1 MNSKR
6 AILILTL
13 ILFSIATAQA
23 THLQYNIEPLGEPHS
38 YDYVSNESTS
48 FRAVNLTYNGNQ
60 PVSPENLAADSGEFI
75 YEYPVSGTFNDTM
88 QYFGDGIW
96 YANIQTLNKTA
107 DINYTVRNETE
118 ASLHIY
124 DETRETLDVS
134 ELKIKDVE
142 IMEMESLSDPV
153 KAGRAVTL
161 RLDVENTTDSSQE
174 QNADVNIRFVN
185 GTYSTSV
192 VNVGYND
199 ADNLFR
205 TSLDIPD
212 FTNQKFIGQIT
223 ADDGSEQSSYSFEV
237 NTKPAVEGNI
247 DRLESMN
254 GGCNANSMP
263 EQCEGNA
270 TLETGYNVTSVP
282 AQSVNMTV
290 WKHDRQGNPVKYKEY
305 SLNRNESKPE
315 SEPGYYS
322 GEFDFPFIN
331 RSEYGNEVKLEFN
344 ASTDNRE
351 DIDNYTIDYKSFRA
365 NIDLEKGYAYQS
377 GEMTIPLTLERY
389 FSLNTVEEDELRAL
403 DVNITDPDGQ
413 LFDSYNLTN
422 VSLGTD
428 EQYTEEVDIPGDA
441 KVGDYQ
447 IDLFVEDVYRGNRSL
462 LRSFSVRE
470 NTQTFELSDS
480 TLEPEIQR
488 AGDYSTEMNITDISG
503 TGLNMSVDVSSD
515 LQDIL
520 EMPTDFEVE
529 QGQMRTLTL
538 DWTIDEVQEY
548 SGELEF
554 KDEDSNYNTTVDVN
568 IQAPD
573 CQFQDGNLCSL
584 SPKEIEHSMAQRDK
598 DELDFEL
605 LNIGQEDS
613 TRDVS
618 IGVSGNISEYIEVVS
633 GASFSDN
640 EVIPFNISAQERGVF
655 TGLITVNSD
664 NSELQ
669 YNLTLDS
676 NVPSG
681 APQVDVTES
690 IEIGPLVEGES
701 ATSEVTLENT
711 GEVAVTNIS
720 VSSETY
726 NVESDTEGMEI
737 AGDSSDTISITF
749 NEVSSSSGQLNIDL
763 EALEEATETVDV
775 TAQVYSDYGSRID
788 SLFND
793 IQNLR
798 DSTGNQQ
805 ALNTLD
811 SAESTLDSA
820 EVSWENGNYE
830 EAVNTYE
837 EADSTYQ
844 QAQETVESSQPDEDP
859 GSGDPADPGNGG
871 TQQPDPG
878 NQNNDGGGG
887 GLPIIMIVIVL
898 VLLIGGGFVFYESY
912 IPEEGDPL
920 YDVLGQ

>member
-6 AILILTL
+6 AILILTA
-13 ILFSIATAQA
+13 IIFSVTTAQA
-23 THLQYNIEPLGEPHS
+23 SHDYNIEPLGEPQS
-38 YDYVSNESTS
+38 YDFVSNESQS
-48 FRAVNLTYNGNQ
+48 FRAVNLTYNNQ
-60 PVSPENLAADSGEFI
+60 PVSPENLAADQGEFI
-75 YEYPVSGTFNDTM
+75 YEYPESGTFNDTM
-88 QYFGDGIW
+88 QYFNDGIW
-96 YANIQTLNKTA
+96 YANIQTLNETA
-107 DINYTVRNETE
+107 DINYTARNETE

-124 DETRETLDVS
+124 AEESETLDVS

-142 IMEMESLSDPV
+142 IMQMESLDDPV

-161 RLDVENTTDSSQE
+161 RLDVENTTDGSQE

-205 TSLDIPD
+205 TSLDMPD
-212 FTNQKFIGQIT
+212 YTNQKFIGQIT
-223 ADDGSEQSSYSFEV
+223 AEDGSEQSSYSFEI

-247 DRLESMN
+247 DRLESLN

-270 TLETGYNVTSVP
+270 TLEAGYNVTSVP
-282 AQSVNMTV
+282 AESVNMTV
-290 WKHDRQGNPVKYKEY
+290 WKHDNQGNPVKHTEY
-305 SLNRNESKPE
+305 SLARNGSKPS

-322 GEFDFPFIN
+322 AEFDFPFIN
-331 RSEYGNEVKLEFN
+331 RSQYGNEVKLMFN

-351 DIDNYTIDYKSFRA
+351 DIDNYTIDYRSFRA

-389 FSLNTVEEDELRAL
+389 FTLNTVEEDEIREL
-403 DVNITDPDGQ
+403 DVNVTDPNGEI
-413 LFDSYNLTN
+413 FESYDLNN

-428 EQYTEEVDIPGDA
+428 EQYTEVIDIPGDA
-441 KVGDYQ
+441 MTGDYQ
-447 IDLFVEDVYRGNRSL
+447 IDLFVEDVFRANKTVM
-462 LRSFSVRE
+462 RSFSVRE
-470 NTQTFELSDS
+470 NTQTFELSDD
-480 TLEPEIQR
+480 TLEPEFQR

-520 EMPTDFEVE
+520 DMPTDFEVE
-529 QGQMRTLTL
+529 NGQMRTLDL
-538 DWTIDEVQEY
+538 NWNIDEVQEY

-568 IQAPD
+568 TQSPD
-573 CQFQDGNLCSL
+573 CQFQNGNLCSL
-584 SPKEIEHSMAQRDK
+584 TSKDIEHTMAQRET
-598 DELDFEL
+598 DELDFEI
-605 LNIGQEDS
+605 LNIGQADS

-618 IGVSGNISEYIEVVS
+618 ISVSGNISDYVEVVS
-633 GASFSDN
+633 SASFSDN
-640 EVIPFNISAQERGVF
+640 QVIPFNLTAQERGVF
-655 TGLITVNSD
+655 TGSMTVSSSD
-664 NSELQ
+664 SELV
-669 YNLTLDS
+669 YDLVLDS

-690 IEIGPLVEGES
+690 VEIGPLVEGES
-701 ATSEVTLENT
+701 ATADVTMDNT
-711 GEVAVTNIS
+711 GEVAITNIS
-720 VSSETY
+720 ISSETY
-726 NVESDTEGMEI
+726 NIEADTEGMEI
-737 AGDSSDTISITF
+737 PEDSSDTIEVTF
-749 NEVSSSSGQLNIDL
+749 NDVSSSSGQLSIDL

-775 TAQVYSDYGSRID
+775 TAQVYSDYGTRID
-788 SLFND
+788 NLFDD

-805 ALNTLD
+805 ALSTLD
-811 SAESTLDSA
+811 EAETTLDSA

-837 EADSTYQ
+837 DADSTYQ
-844 QAQETVESSQPDEDP
+844 QAQSTVDSSEPENPGGSDPGTSPEDP
-859 GSGDPADPGNGG
+859 G
-871 TQQPDPG
+871 TEQPDPG
-878 NQNNDGGGG
+878 TEQPDDNGGGRLPI
-887 GLPIIMIVIVL
+887 LPIIIVL
-898 VLLIGGGFVFYESY
+898 VLLIAGGFVFYESY